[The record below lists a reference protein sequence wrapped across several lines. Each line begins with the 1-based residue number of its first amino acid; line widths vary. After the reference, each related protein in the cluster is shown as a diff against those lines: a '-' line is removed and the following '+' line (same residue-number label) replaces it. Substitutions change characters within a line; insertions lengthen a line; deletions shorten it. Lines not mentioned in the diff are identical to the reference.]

1 MTAAPDSPRERPL
14 RVVYVVSRFPSLTE
28 TFVLREL
35 DAVAADPRVDV
46 ALVSLFRPLDST
58 VHPAAVPWISRRHRP
73 SALDVIAAAGWWAVR
88 RPARSAA
95 IVARTVRDHGR
106 RPRVL
111 AKALATTLVATAV
124 ARHVRRERI
133 DHLHAHFAAM
143 PAQAAWTVARL
154 TGVTYSVTAH
164 AHDVFIH
171 RLGLRTRLRDAS
183 FAVAISD
190 FHRPLLATLGAD
202 PRRTPT
208 IRMGIDVGAYPYRPR
223 ARSADQPAHV
233 LMVSSFREY
242 KGHRYLIEALATDPT
257 LADVTVELIGAG
269 ELEPVVRAQ
278 VAAAGLADRVRFAGP
293 QPEAVVRER
302 LRHADV
308 LVQPSVVAR
317 NGDTEGLPTT
327 LVEAA
332 ACGVT
337 LVATRVAGVPDLV
350 RDGTTGMLAE
360 PRDAADLG
368 TALRRALDARP
379 TETARIRAAARRRVE
394 THHDARLGARELVAW
409 FELAGRRGPVPD
421 GHPEPGP

>member
-1 MTAAPDSPRERPL
+1 MAVAPDSPHERPL
-14 RVVYVVSRFPSLTE
+14 RVGYVVSRFPSLTE

-35 DAVAADPRVDV
+35 DAVAADPRVEV
-46 ALVSLFRPLDST
+46 ALMSLFGPLDGT
-58 VHPAAVPWISRRHRP
+58 VHPAAEPWIARRHRP
-73 SALDVIAAAGWWAVR
+73 SPRQVIAAAGWWAVH
-88 RPARSAA
+88 RPGRSAA

-111 AKALATTLVATAV
+111 AKALATTVVATAL
-124 ARHVRRERI
+124 ARHVQRERI

-154 TGVTYSVTAH
+154 TGATYSVTAH

-171 RLGLRTRLRDAS
+171 RLGLRTRLRDAA

-190 FHRPLLATLGAD
+190 FHHTLLTTLGAD

-208 IRMGIDVGAYPYRPR
+208 IRMGIDVETYAYRPR
-223 ARSADQPAHV
+223 VRAAGEPPHIV
-233 LMVSSFREY
+233 MVSSFREY
-242 KGHRYLIEALATDPT
+242 KGHRYLIEALTADPA

-269 ELEPVVRAQ
+269 ELEPAVRAQ
-278 VAAAGLADRVRFAGP
+278 VAEVGLDGHVRFAGP

-350 RDGTTGMLAE
+350 RDGVTGMLAE
-360 PRDAADLG
+360 PGDVAGLG
-368 TALRRALDARP
+368 AALRRALDADP
-379 TETARIRAAARRRVE
+379 AEAARIRAAARRRVE
-394 THHDARLGARELVAW
+394 THHDARRNARELVAW
-409 FELAGRRGPVPD
+409 FELAARRGPVP
-421 GHPEPGP
+421 G

>member
-1 MTAAPDSPRERPL
+1 MTAVPDSHPERPL
-14 RVVYVVSRFPSLTE
+14 RVGYVVSRFPSLTE

-35 DAVAADPRVDV
+35 DAVAADPRVEV
-46 ALVSLFRPLDST
+46 SLVSLFRPLDAT
-58 VHPAAVPWISRRHRP
+58 VHPAAEPWIARRHRP
-73 SALDVIAAAGWWAVR
+73 TLRQVVAAAGWWAVR
-88 RPARSAA
+88 RPRRSTA
-95 IVARTVRDHGR
+95 IVVRIVRDHGR

-111 AKALATTLVATAV
+111 AKALATSLVATAL
-124 ARHVRRERI
+124 ARHVQRERI

-171 RLGLRTRLRDAS
+171 RLGLRTRLGGAA

-190 FHRPLLATLGAD
+190 FHRPLLAALGAD
-202 PRRTPT
+202 PGRTPT
-208 IRMGIDVGAYPYRPR
+208 IRMGIDPAAYAYRPR
-223 ARSADQPAHV
+223 VRAGDEPPHLV
-233 LMVSSFREY
+233 MVSSFREY
-242 KGHRYLIEALATDPT
+242 KGHRYLIEALARDPA
-257 LADVTVELIGAG
+257 LADVTLELIGTG
-269 ELEPVVRAQ
+269 ELEADVRAQ
-278 VAAAGLADRVRFAGP
+278 VAAAGLAGRVRFAGP
-293 QPEAVVRER
+293 QPDAVVRER

-350 RDGTTGMLAE
+350 RDGVTGMLAE
-360 PRDAADLG
+360 PGSPADLAA
-368 TALRRALDARP
+368 ALRRALDADP
-379 TETARIRAAARRRVE
+379 SVTARIRAAARRRVE
-394 THHDARLGARELVAW
+394 THHDARSNARELVAW
-409 FELAGRRGPVPD
+409 CELAGAGARP
-421 GHPEPGP
+421 

>member
-1 MTAAPDSPRERPL
+1 MTAASDSPRDRPR
-14 RVVYVVSRFPSLTE
+14 RVGYVVSRFPSLTE

-35 DAVAADPRVDV
+35 DAVAADPRVEV
-46 ALVSLFRPLDST
+46 ALVSLFRPLDAT
-58 VHPAAVPWISRRHRP
+58 VHPAAEPWIARRHRP
-73 SALDVIAAAGWWAVR
+73 SLPQVIAAAGWWAVR
-88 RPARSAA
+88 RPRRSAA

-111 AKALATTLVATAV
+111 AKALVTTLVATAL
-124 ARHVRRERI
+124 ARHVQRERI

-171 RLGLRTRLRDAS
+171 RLGLRTRLRDAA

-190 FHRPLLATLGAD
+190 FHRALLVTLGAD
-202 PRRTPT
+202 PERTPT
-208 IRMGIDVGAYPYRPR
+208 IRMGIDVDAYAFRPR
-223 ARSADQPAHV
+223 VRAADEPPHV
-233 LMVSSFREY
+233 VMVSSFREY
-242 KGHRYLIEALATDPT
+242 KGHRYLIEALAADPA
-257 LADVTVELIGAG
+257 LGDVTVELIGTG
-269 ELEPVVRAQ
+269 ELEPEIRAQ
-278 VAAAGLADRVRFAGP
+278 VAAAGLESRVRFAGP
-293 QPEAVVRER
+293 QPEAEVRER

-350 RDGTTGMLAE
+350 RDGVTGMLAE
-360 PRDAADLG
+360 PRDADALAA
-368 TALRRALDARP
+368 ALRRALEADLAD
-379 TETARIRAAARRRVE
+379 TARIRAAARRRVE
-394 THHDARLGARELVAW
+394 THHDAQRNARELVAW
-409 FELAGRRGPVPD
+409 CELAGR
-421 GHPEPGP
+421 

>member
-1 MTAAPDSPRERPL
+1 MTTAPDSQRERPL
-14 RVVYVVSRFPSLTE
+14 RVGYVVSRFPSLTE

-35 DAVAADPRVDV
+35 DAVAADPRVEV
-46 ALVSLFRPLDST
+46 ALVSLFRPLDAT
-58 VHPAAVPWISRRHRP
+58 VHPAAEPWIGRRHRP
-73 SALDVIAAAGWWAVR
+73 SAPQVLAAAGWWAVR
-88 RPARSAA
+88 RPGRTAS

-154 TGVTYSVTAH
+154 TGVSYSVTAH

-171 RLGLRTRLRDAS
+171 RLGLRTRLGDAS

-190 FHRPLLATLGAD
+190 FHRTLLATLGAD
-202 PRRTPT
+202 VRRTPT
-208 IRMGIDVGAYPYRPR
+208 IRMGIDVDTYPYRPR
-223 ARSADQPAHV
+223 RRAEDDPPHV
-233 LMVSSFREY
+233 VMVSSFREY
-242 KGHRYLIEALATDPT
+242 KGHRFLIEALATDPG
-257 LADVTVELIGAG
+257 LSGVTVELIGTG
-269 ELEPVVRAQ
+269 ELEPAARAQ
-278 VAAAGLADRVRFAGP
+278 VAAAGLEGRVRFAGA
-293 QPEAVVRER
+293 QPEDAVRER

-350 RDGTTGMLAE
+350 RDGVTGMLAE
-360 PRDAADLG
+360 PGDAVDLG
-368 TALRRALDARP
+368 AALRRAVDADP
-379 TETARIRAAARRRVE
+379 ADAARIRAAARRRVE
-394 THHDARLGARELVAW
+394 THHDARRNARELVAW
-409 FELAGRRGPVPD
+409 FELAAR
-421 GHPEPGP
+421 

>member
-1 MTAAPDSPRERPL
+1 MTAAPDSPREPPL
-14 RVVYVVSRFPSLTE
+14 RVGYVVSRFPSLTE

-35 DAVAADPRVDV
+35 DAVAADPRVEV
-46 ALVSLFRPLDST
+46 ALVSLFRPLDAT
-58 VHPAAVPWISRRHRP
+58 VHPAAEPWIARRHRP
-73 SALDVIAAAGWWAVR
+73 TPWQVIAAAGWWALR
-88 RPARSAA
+88 RPVRSAA
-95 IVARTVRDHGR
+95 IVGRTVRDHGR

-111 AKALATTLVATAV
+111 AKALATTLVATAL
-124 ARHVRRERI
+124 ARHVQRERI

-154 TGVTYSVTAH
+154 TGVSYSVTAH

-171 RLGLRTRLRDAS
+171 RLGLRTRLGEAA

-190 FHRPLLATLGAD
+190 FHRTLLATLGAD
-202 PRRTPT
+202 PERTPT
-208 IRMGIDVGAYPYRPR
+208 IRMGIDLDAYPYRPR
-223 ARSADQPAHV
+223 VRAADEPAHL

-242 KGHRYLIEALATDPT
+242 KGHRHLIEALATDPA
-257 LADVTVELIGAG
+257 LADVTLELIGAG
-269 ELEPVVRAQ
+269 ELEAAVRAQ
-278 VAAAGLADRVRFAGP
+278 VDAAGLAGRVRFAGP

-350 RDGTTGMLAE
+350 RDGATGMLAE
-360 PRDAADLG
+360 PADPADLG
-368 TALRRALDARP
+368 AALRRALDADP
-379 TETARIRAAARRRVE
+379 AETARIRAAARRRVE
-394 THHDARLGARELVAW
+394 THHDARRSARELVAW
-409 FELAGRRGPVPD
+409 CERAT
-421 GHPEPGP
+421 EPGP

>member
-1 MTAAPDSPRERPL
+1 MAVAPDSPRERPL
-14 RVVYVVSRFPSLTE
+14 RVGYVVSRFPSLTE

-35 DAVAADPRVDV
+35 DAVAADPRVEV
-46 ALVSLFRPLDST
+46 ALMSLFGPLDGT
-58 VHPAAVPWISRRHRP
+58 VHPAAEPWIARRHRP
-73 SALDVIAAAGWWAVR
+73 SPRQVIAAAGWWAVH
-88 RPARSAA
+88 RPGRSAA

-111 AKALATTLVATAV
+111 AKALATTVVATAL
-124 ARHVRRERI
+124 ARHVQRERI

-154 TGVTYSVTAH
+154 TGATYSVTAH

-171 RLGLRTRLRDAS
+171 RLGLRTRLRDAA

-190 FHRPLLATLGAD
+190 FHRTLLTTLGAD

-208 IRMGIDVGAYPYRPR
+208 IRMGIDVETYAYRPR
-223 ARSADQPAHV
+223 IRGADEPPHIV
-233 LMVSSFREY
+233 MVSSFREY
-242 KGHRYLIEALATDPT
+242 KGHRYLIEALAADPA

-269 ELEPVVRAQ
+269 ELEPAVRAQ
-278 VAAAGLADRVRFAGP
+278 VAEAGLDGHVRFAGP
-293 QPEAVVRER
+293 QPEVVVRER

-350 RDGTTGMLAE
+350 RDGVTGMLAE
-360 PRDAADLG
+360 PGDVAGLG
-368 TALRRALDARP
+368 AALRRALDADP
-379 TETARIRAAARRRVE
+379 AEAARIRAAARRRVE
-394 THHDARLGARELVAW
+394 THHDARRNARELVAW
-409 FELAGRRGPVPD
+409 FELAARRGPVP
-421 GHPEPGP
+421 G